1 MGMLGARISA
11 LRRKQ
16 GLTQAQLGQALGVS
30 ASAVGM
36 YEQGRREPGVTV
48 LVEMARLFG
57 VSTDYLL
64 TGKAVT
70 AADEQG
76 ARQALLQALAHA
88 ETREHQPFSRQE
100 LAAMFAALLLET

>member
-1 MGMLGARISA
+1 MMGTRIAA
-11 LRRKQ
+11 LRRNL
-16 GLTQAQLGQALGVS
+16 GMSQAQLAACLQVS
-30 ASAVGM
+30 PSAVGM

-57 VSTDYLL
+57 VSTAYLL

>member
-16 GLTQAQLGQALGVS
+16 GLTQAQLGQAL
-30 ASAVGM
+30 
-36 YEQGRREPGVTV
+36 
-48 LVEMARLFG
+48 G

>member
-1 MGMLGARISA
+1 MLGARISA

-36 YEQGRREPGVTV
+36 YEQGR
-48 LVEMARLFG
+48 
-57 VSTDYLL
+57 
-64 TGKAVT
+64 
-70 AADEQG
+70 
-76 ARQALLQALAHA
+76 
-88 ETREHQPFSRQE
+88 QE